1 MCLWNN
7 STGICPWC
15 KANLNPHLCQWH
27 WQNMKSLWLM
37 LWMHEHYSDRKMNN
51 QPITVYLWSCG
62 HKNLTNNKWQ
72 TSSLVDAIFTYNS
85 IKVNPTL
92 HTPSS
97 ASYFFFCGDV
107 SVLFLFSWEK
117 RKEKFN
123 NVYKGQKNFI
133 LILFFLGG
141 GLSCII
147 KVLTLLDLQGAV
159 TLVFSSM

>member
-1 MCLWNN
+1 MCLWNY
-7 STGICPWC
+7 STGTCPWC

-27 WQNMKSLWLM
+27 WTLTPGFKFWQNMKSLWLM
-37 LWMHEHYSDRKMNN
+37 LWMHEHYRDRKMNN

-62 HKNLTNNKWQ
+62 HKNLTNNKWP
-72 TSSLVDAIFTYNS
+72 TSSLVDVISTYNS

-123 NVYKGQKNFI
+123 NVYKGQKNFF
-133 LILFFLGG
+133 LICFFLGG
-141 GLSCII
+141 GVKLY
-147 KVLTLLDLQGAV
+147 A
-159 TLVFSSM
+159 VFSGA

>member
-1 MCLWNN
+1 MFVKLQYRYM
-7 STGICPWC
+7 SLMQSKSESPSLSMT
-15 KANLNPHLCQWH
+15 LNINPGFKF

-37 LWMHEHYSDRKMNN
+37 LWMHEHYRDRKMNN
-51 QPITVYLWSCG
+51 QPITVYLWSCR
-62 HKNLTNNKWQ
+62 HKNLTNNKWP
-72 TSSLVDAIFTYNS
+72 TSSLVDVISTYNS

-123 NVYKGQKNFI
+123 NVYKDQKNFF
-133 LILFFLGG
+133 LICFFLGG
-141 GLSCII
+141 GGVKLYN
-147 KVLTLLDLQGAV
+147 
-159 TLVFSSM
+159 